1 MSPRNISLASLA
13 ILAAALAACA
23 PKTQQLPPPPPAA
36 GTTAPPPATPTPMPS
51 AGTADVTTGIVPGS
65 LADFIAQA
73 GSDRVR
79 FAYDSYE
86 IDDTAR
92 SILTR
97 QAQWLGQYPN
107 VRITVEGHADERGT
121 REYNLALGDRRAE
134 AAKNFLAAQG
144 VSTARIST
152 ISYGKER
159 PEADG
164 ADEASFAINRRA
176 VTAING

>member
-1 MSPRNISLASLA
+1 MHSRNLTLASVATLA
-13 ILAAALAACA
+13 LVLAACG
-23 PKTQQLPPPPPAA
+23 PKKQDLPPPPPPS
-36 GTTAPPPATPTPMPS
+36 TAPATPGQAPVGTPMTDPAVGS
-51 AGTADVTTGIVPGS
+51 SLVPGS

-92 SILTR
+92 SVLVR
-97 QAQWLGQYPN
+97 QAQWLGQYPS

-121 REYNLALGDRRAE
+121 REYNLALGDRRAQ

-144 VSTARIST
+144 ISTARIAT

-164 ADEASFAINRRA
+164 ADEASYAINRRA
-176 VTAING
+176 VTTLGN

>member
-1 MSPRNISLASLA
+1 MYTRHISLISVATLA
-13 ILAAALAACA
+13 LVVAACA
-23 PKTQQLPPPPPAA
+23 PKKQDLPPPPPPA
-36 GTTAPPPATPTPMPS
+36 TAPTAQPQNPGATVTDPAVS
-51 AGTADVTTGIVPGS
+51 NGLVPGS

-73 GSDRVR
+73 GSDRIR

-86 IDDTAR
+86 VDETAR

-97 QAQWLGQYPN
+97 QAQWLGQYPS

-121 REYNLALGDRRAE
+121 REYNLALGDRRAQ

-144 VSTARIST
+144 VATARIAT
-152 ISYGKER
+152 ISFGKER

-164 ADEASFAINRRA
+164 ADEASYAINRRS
-176 VTAING
+176 VTTLGN

>member
-1 MSPRNISLASLA
+1 MTPRNLNLASVA
-13 ILAAALAACA
+13 ILVVALAACA
-23 PKTQQLPPPPPAA
+23 PKKQDLPPPPPAA
-36 GTTAPPPATPTPMPS
+36 GTTAPPPAPTAPQQPM
-51 AGTADVTTGIVPGS
+51 ADVTTGIVPGS

-92 SILTR
+92 NILTR

-144 VSTARIST
+144 VSTARIAT

-164 ADEASFAINRRA
+164 ADEAAYAINRRA

>member
-1 MSPRNISLASLA
+1 MLLRNISLASVALLA
-13 ILAAALAACA
+13 VAACA
-23 PKTQQLPPPPPAA
+23 PKQQDLPPPPPAA
-36 GTTAPPPATPTPMPS
+36 GTTAPPPAPS
-51 AGTADVTTGIVPGS
+51 TTAPPADVTTGIVPGS

-144 VSTARIST
+144 VSTSRITT

-164 ADEASFAINRRA
+164 ADEAAYAINRRA